1 MPLSAAPLAAALPL
15 CRPRAGS
22 LDCAPGA
29 PRRWERSAE
38 QGARFAGGEERD
50 GKEKGPRSGSG
61 SGSGQGSGAFR
72 PCRSGARGRRAV
84 IPAPATKSGRAVS
97 ASPRQNSGKRS
108 PGARGRR
115 RREHGT
121 RCLGAVPARD
131 ETRGSFGHFWF
142 CPVTLRGYRI
152 YLCY

>member
-1 MPLSAAPLAAALPL
+1 MPPPWLLPSLSAGPGQGPSAVPPEHLGAGSAAPSKGYGSPAG
-15 CRPRAGS
+15 RKGTGRKRDRDRDRDQDRDRDRAS
-22 LDCAPGA
+22 
-29 PRRWERSAE
+29 
-38 QGARFAGGEERD
+38 
-50 GKEKGPRSGSG
+50 
-61 SGSGQGSGAFR
+61 R

-84 IPAPATKSGRAVS
+84 IPAPATNSGRAGS

-131 ETRGSFGHFWF
+131 ETRGSFGHVWF